1 MMTLNHG
8 FSGYVCG
15 RVAMPVL
22 RRYAPV
28 SERALGWAFFLGAM
42 LPDGDVLTR
51 IVVGRG
57 DYFGRAWYSHRQITH
72 SVLGT
77 LLLALLAGAVLF
89 APVVWRRPAQ
99 FGAGEGGV
107 AGRAGPWRRY
117 AWVVGGLWVGG
128 LLHLLG
134 DMATPGRPLPVF
146 WPLPQ
151 SYGAWSHIGWFSPY
165 LLWMF
170 LAVLGVDWLVRTVV
184 LNNIALGRGRW
195 RPWAGAGLWLLYAA
209 AAARWLHYLAVSR
222 YVSGAQW
229 AEYQRSLLPEPLV
242 AAATDGVAT
251 LWSLIAR

>member
-28 SERALGWAFFLGAM
+28 SERVMGWAFFLGAM

-51 IVVGRG
+51 IVAGRG

-89 APVVWRRPAQ
+89 APAVWRRQGPPTADDG
-99 FGAGEGGV
+99 GAGGAV
-107 AGRAGPWRRY
+107 ATWRRY
-117 AWVVGGLWVGG
+117 AWVVGCLWAGG

-134 DMATPGRPLPVF
+134 DLVTPGRPLPLF

-151 SYGAWSHIGWFSPY
+151 SYGGWSHIGWFSPY

-170 LAVLGVDWLVRTVV
+170 VAVLGVDWLVRA
-184 LNNIALGRGRW
+184 LPLESLALGRARW
-195 RPWAGAGLWLLYAA
+195 RPWVGAGVWLLYAA
-209 AAARWLHYLAVSR
+209 TALRWLHYLTVSR
-222 YVSGAQW
+222 YESSAQW
-229 AEYQRSLLPEPLV
+229 AAYQHSLLPAPLV

-251 LWSLIAR
+251 LWSLIAH